1 MGQWKIIVQYKGKLF
16 KKYLENKTN
25 VRTTIL
31 IRDNNEPS
39 SSHDFV
45 CYLNNGELFIPNTCI
60 KPKNNTPYINLHV
73 RDREFKIPLYA
84 LSKYENVI
92 PEGLVVELALNLEF
106 VAEQA

>member
-84 LSKYENVI
+84 LSKYEKVI